1 MNIYKRILNENNG
14 EQFYTGVVATINP
27 LTVKFFTDDTAISVV
42 PTSNL
47 SGIAVGSKLVISK
60 IDNQFF
66 AVGIINNFNLTKCL
80 LNKTDVQSIPTAT
93 FTKITFD
100 ATQEI
105 YDPLSMHDGTTNNTR
120 ITIPT
125 TGIYQINAGGRY
137 ESSTDGNARLIYI
150 YINNAA
156 INSVGGEFDSTGRF
170 AGTNSVILNLSANDY
185 VEMAVYQASGGNLN
199 FGGTTYNQIHFSVI
213 QI

>member
-1 MNIYKRILNENNG
+1 MSIYDYILNKNTG
-14 EQFYTGVVATINP
+14 QQFYTGTVITLNP
-27 LTVKFFTDDTAISVV
+27 LTVKLFADDTAIPVV

-47 SGIAVGSKLVISK
+47 FGVAVGSKLIFTK

-66 AVGIINNFNLTKCL
+66 AIGIINNFNLTKCL
-80 LNKTDVQSIPTAT
+80 LNKTAVQSIPTAT

-120 ITIPT
+120 ITIQS
-125 TGIYQINAGGRY
+125 TGIYQINSGGRY
-137 ESSTDGNARLIYI
+137 ESSTNGDARLIYI

-156 INSVGGEFDSTGRF
+156 INSIAGEFDSTGRF
-170 AGTNSVILNLSANDY
+170 SGANSVILSLSANDY
-185 VEMAVYQASGGNLN
+185 VEMAVYQGSGGNLN